1 MKFLFLLIN
10 VLIFSNYLYASNLFE
25 TSFNNIEF
33 NSINIQDSKKTEINK
48 IKFGSFKKILRKILN
63 KENFNEIEDN
73 LSEDF
78 INTFIK
84 NIIINDEKIINNQ
97 YAAKIK
103 INFDKKRLVNYLREK
118 KIPYVEYHPDK
129 FLLIFFEHNELNQ
142 NLFSKNNTYYSYY
155 LKNLKNNHLFQIPN
169 LDINDRFIL
178 KKEDLK
184 NKDLNK
190 IINFG
195 KKYYNN
201 EIIIVNTNTNN
212 QLINYDLLIYSDG
225 VVVEH
230 KFYLNEYNL
239 ENFFYTLEDVSID
252 IWKGI
257 NQIQNNT
264 LNIISCKID
273 YFNILELKE
282 IRKNLKNNSIIQK
295 LDIKSLALKSVEYD
309 IYYYGNEKIF
319 FNILQQNKLQ
329 INKLENF
336 CTISLK

>member
-1 MKFLFLLIN
+1 MKILFILIN

-33 NSINIQDSKKTEINK
+33 NSINIQDSKIEEINK
-48 IKFGSFKKILRKILN
+48 IKFESFKKILRKILN
-63 KENFNEIEDN
+63 NKNFNEINDN

-84 NIIINDEKIINNQ
+84 NIIINDEKIINNK
-97 YAAKIK
+97 YAAKVK

-118 KIPYVEYHPDK
+118 KIPYVEYYPDK
-129 FLLIFFEHNELNQ
+129 FLLIIFEHNELNQ

-155 LKNLKNNHLFQIPN
+155 LNNLKNNHLFQIPD

-195 KKYYNN
+195 KKYNNN
-201 EIIIVNTNTNN
+201 EIIIVHTNIDN

-225 VVVEH
+225 VVAEH

-239 ENFFYTLEDVSID
+239 ENFFQTLEDFSIN
-252 IWKGI
+252 IWKEI

-282 IRKNLKNNSIIQK
+282 IRKNLNNNSIIQK
-295 LDIKSLALKSVEYD
+295 LDIKSLAFKSVDYD

-319 FNILQQNKLQ
+319 FNILKQNKLQ

-336 CTISLK
+336 CTIRLK

>member
-1 MKFLFLLIN
+1 MKILFILIN

-33 NSINIQDSKKTEINK
+33 NSINIQDSKIAEINK
-48 IKFGSFKKILRKILN
+48 IKFESFKNILRKILN
-63 KENFNEIEDN
+63 KKNFNEINNN

-84 NIIINDEKIINNQ
+84 NIIIDDEKIINNK

-118 KIPYVEYHPDK
+118 KIPYVEYYPDK
-129 FLLIFFEHNELNQ
+129 FLLIFFDQNELNQ
-142 NLFSKNNTYYSYY
+142 NLFSKNNIYYSYY
-155 LKNLKNNHLFQIPN
+155 LNNLKNNHLFQVPN

-184 NKDLNK
+184 NKDFNK

-195 KKYYNN
+195 KKYNNN
-201 EIIIVNTNTNN
+201 EIIIVNTNINN

-225 VVVEH
+225 VKFEH

-239 ENFFYTLEDVSID
+239 ENFFHTLENVSID
-252 IWKGI
+252 IWKEI

-282 IRKNLKNNSIIQK
+282 IRKNLNNNSIIQK
-295 LDIKSLALKSVEYD
+295 LDIKSLAFKSVEYD

-319 FNILQQNKLQ
+319 FNILQQNKLE
-329 INKLENF
+329 INKLKNF
-336 CTISLK
+336 CTIRLK